1 MYFEGKQPARPNRP
15 PWKMA
20 VKILMRTMVMRVMA
34 RNSCCQVSV
43 FTLTNT
49 RVEMNRI
56 TTKHKDHSSL
66 DFKKPYIIVLQI
78 MFKN

>member
-1 MYFEGKQPARPNRP
+1 M
-15 PWKMA
+15 MTIM
-20 VKILMRTMVMRVMA
+20 VVIMIMTVLMGMFTRMVMRVMA

-66 DFKKPYIIVLQI
+66 DVKKPYIIVLQI